1 MTAAAAVSVA
11 RWASRRFANRGQT
24 VRLRVK
30 TARAARRRSA
40 FANSFRRCGTPDS
53 ASPQPAGINIGKR
66 RLCPCGC
73 QPHRMDGLHF
83 RLCPGALG
91 DQPVMLDAAM
101 LVEIALDLVAEL
113 EVEGCGDDLVILAEG
128 AAGDLA
134 GRRDDDRAADQA
146 VGLDQ
151 DRGVVMAGLAVLLG
165 QSDPSGQNAARAIT
179 TPL

>member
-113 EVEGCGDDLVILAEG
+113 EVEGCERGASLQVDPALPGSACPTACSPRKERAEH
-128 AAGDLA
+128 
-134 GRRDDDRAADQA
+134 
-146 VGLDQ
+146 VGETKSARHFSCRLT
-151 DRGVVMAGLAVLLG
+151 VVDCPGTG
-165 QSDPSGQNAARAIT
+165 S
-179 TPL
+179 